1 MSGRC
6 QIARQASRIALLA
19 MTMVPLSHATESIA
33 ANKTLYI
40 AQQSIGGDALDPAR
54 INSVLVANILENI
67 IEPML
72 QYDYLARPLK
82 LIPNTLA
89 EMPEI
94 SEGGRVYVCRLKH
107 GVLFAPDPV
116 FKGTPRELTAM
127 DYAYSIRRLFN
138 PKYQSS
144 QFFLVDGKIPG
155 ANELRKAALGG
166 ARFDDDKSIAG
177 LQVIDRYTLRIALNE
192 PDLNFQHVLAQQNLG
207 AVAREAVEFYGE
219 DVGTHPVGTG
229 PFQVESSREGSKLV
243 LVANPNFRGEIFT
256 ADPGVQTGDDPVS
269 QSIAAELKGRRLPII
284 DRIELTFTSED
295 QPMWLAFL
303 GRDLD
308 YMNNLPVAF
317 MGSAVPN
324 GRLAPN
330 LQKQHVALH
339 RYVYPTIWFAAFNM
353 LDPIVGGYTP
363 ERVALRRA
371 IAMGFDRE
379 KAIKVIFNGGA
390 LPPYGVTPPGIA
402 GFDSSVVTDA
412 FDYDLPRA
420 KALLDTYGFVD
431 RDGDG
436 WREMPDGTPLEITFS
451 SVAQPRFRPWD
462 ELWSKSL
469 QQLGIRMKVQKLHQA
484 ELTRLMMTGKHQ
496 LGMNAWNMDYPD
508 GEDFQVLLYGPAAGT
523 VNQTHFSLPAF
534 DQLFVKAQ
542 KLKDSPERNALYRE
556 MDKIAFA
563 YMPMVMHLYPVR
575 AALAHPWIRGYKP
588 HPVHLEPWKYID
600 IDVAARDAAK
610 SGN

>member
-1 MSGRC
+1 
-6 QIARQASRIALLA
+6 
-19 MTMVPLSHATESIA
+19 
-33 ANKTLYI
+33 
-40 AQQSIGGDALDPAR
+40 
-54 INSVLVANILENI
+54 
-67 IEPML
+67 
-72 QYDYLARPLK
+72 
-82 LIPNTLA
+82 
-89 EMPEI
+89 
-94 SEGGRVYVCRLKH
+94 
-107 GVLFAPDPV
+107 
-116 FKGTPRELTAM
+116 
-127 DYAYSIRRLFN
+127 
-138 PKYQSS
+138 
-144 QFFLVDGKIPG
+144 
-155 ANELRKAALGG
+155 
-166 ARFDDDKSIAG
+166 
-177 LQVIDRYTLRIALNE
+177 
-192 PDLNFQHVLAQQNLG
+192 
-207 AVAREAVEFYGE
+207 
-219 DVGTHPVGTG
+219 
-229 PFQVESSREGSKLV
+229 
-243 LVANPNFRGEIFT
+243 
-256 ADPGVQTGDDPVS
+256 
-269 QSIAAELKGRRLPII
+269 
-284 DRIELTFTSED
+284 
-295 QPMWLAFL
+295 
-303 GRDLD
+303 
-308 YMNNLPVAF
+308 MNNLPVAF